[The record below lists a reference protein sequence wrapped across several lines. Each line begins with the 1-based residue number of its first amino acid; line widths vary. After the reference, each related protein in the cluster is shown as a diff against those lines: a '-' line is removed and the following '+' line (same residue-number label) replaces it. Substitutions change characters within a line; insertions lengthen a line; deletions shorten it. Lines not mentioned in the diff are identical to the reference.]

1 MLPCL
6 SKILERIMY
15 NRLYTFLNEN
25 NLLYEK
31 QFGFQAAHSTDH
43 AIVELA
49 NQIYSKFNENKFT
62 LGVFIDL
69 SKAFDTV
76 DHDILLTKL
85 KFYGI
90 HNMNHKWFRSYLTSR
105 KQFIE
110 CDKTK
115 TKTNIITCGV
125 PQGSILGP
133 LLFLIYVND
142 LNKSSNILNPIM
154 SADDT
159 NLFYSHNDIKTLFK
173 TVNNELKNIHEWFK
187 ANKLS
192 LNADKTKYVFFH
204 KTRISD
210 YLPLQ
215 LPTLYIDAYKIKRVY
230 FTKFLGVMLDENLTW
245 KEHIELIESKMSKNI
260 GILYKAKFL
269 LNKTC
274 LKNIYFSF
282 IQSYLI
288 YANIAWASTNQTK
301 LKKIYS
307 KQKHA
312 SRIIFQEDRYTH
324 ARPLMKTLNALNI
337 YQINIFQTLVFM
349 FKLKNNMAP
358 KVFQNQ
364 FKSIQHKYPTKYSL
378 QNFKQPKTISKL
390 TKYSITSRGPE
401 LWNNFINN
409 ETKLITN
416 ISRFKKTIKKQI
428 LNFENEIIH
437 F

>member
-1 MLPCL
+1 M
-6 SKILERIMY
+6 
-15 NRLYTFLNEN
+15 
-25 NLLYEK
+25 
-31 QFGFQAAHSTDH
+31 
-43 AIVELA
+43 
-49 NQIYSKFNENKFT
+49 
-62 LGVFIDL
+62 
-69 SKAFDTV
+69 
-76 DHDILLTKL
+76 
-85 KFYGI
+85 
-90 HNMNHKWFRSYLTSR
+90 
-105 KQFIE
+105 
-110 CDKTK
+110 
-115 TKTNIITCGV
+115 
-125 PQGSILGP
+125 
-133 LLFLIYVND
+133 
-142 LNKSSNILNPIM
+142 
-154 SADDT
+154 
-159 NLFYSHNDIKTLFK
+159 
-173 TVNNELKNIHEWFK
+173 K

-204 KTRISD
+204 KARISD
-210 YLPLQ
+210 YLHLHLQ

-245 KEHIELIESKMSKNI
+245 KKHIELIESKMSKNI

-378 QNFKQPKTISKL
+378 QNFKQPKTISKM
-390 TKYSITSRGPE
+390 TKFSITSRGPE

>member
-1 MLPCL
+1 M
-6 SKILERIMY
+6 
-15 NRLYTFLNEN
+15 F
-25 NLLYEK
+25 
-31 QFGFQAAHSTDH
+31 
-43 AIVELA
+43 
-49 NQIYSKFNENKFT
+49 
-62 LGVFIDL
+62 
-69 SKAFDTV
+69 
-76 DHDILLTKL
+76 
-85 KFYGI
+85 
-90 HNMNHKWFRSYLTSR
+90 
-105 KQFIE
+105 
-110 CDKTK
+110 
-115 TKTNIITCGV
+115 
-125 PQGSILGP
+125 
-133 LLFLIYVND
+133 
-142 LNKSSNILNPIM
+142 
-154 SADDT
+154 ADDT

-245 KEHIELIESKMSKNI
+245 KKHIELIESKMSKNI

-378 QNFKQPKTISKL
+378 QNFKQPKTISKMNFL
-390 TKYSITSRGPE
+390 LLAEVQNYGIT
-401 LWNNFINN
+401 L
-409 ETKLITN
+409 
-416 ISRFKKTIKKQI
+416 
-428 LNFENEIIH
+428 
-437 F
+437 